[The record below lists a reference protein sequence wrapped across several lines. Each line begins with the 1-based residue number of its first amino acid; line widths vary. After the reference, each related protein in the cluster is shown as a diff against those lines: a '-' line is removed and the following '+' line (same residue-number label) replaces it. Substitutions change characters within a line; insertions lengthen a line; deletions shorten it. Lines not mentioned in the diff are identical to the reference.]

1 LNPDQEIAHF
11 NLGWLLVVTDPAA
24 AESHFNAAAH
34 LVPDKGGVYF
44 GLALARLNQDRPA
57 QISGVV
63 HALALECLND
73 PAFLISPWW
82 RQPNLAALRPA
93 TMVELHRLAKRVAAQ
108 LSARKDQRHRD
119 AEYIPVLADWLV
131 GRSGPGQILRHAF
144 TSARVS
150 YFAARP
156 SVPEWSTA
164 PSKVYHRERP
174 GYPVLMRNLDLPTP
188 VDLFEVQENSLA
200 SGDLA
205 ELFPKKGWLPAPL
218 LVGALDGEAKS
229 AGLFDPNA
237 KTRRFGK
244 LFNR

>member
-1 LNPDQEIAHF
+1 
-11 NLGWLLVVTDPAA
+11 LLVVADPAV
-24 AESHFNAAAH
+24 AEKHFHAAAQ

-44 GLALARLNQDRPA
+44 GLALARLNQDRPEE
-57 QISGVV
+57 IPGVV

-93 TMVELHRLAKRVAAQ
+93 TMAELHRLANRVAAT
-108 LSARKDQRHRD
+108 LKARKDLRHRE

-131 GRSGPGQILRHAF
+131 DRSGPGEILRHAY

-156 SVPEWSTA
+156 PVPDWSKA
-164 PSKVYHRERP
+164 PVRLYHRERP
-174 GYPVLMRNLDLPTP
+174 GYPVIMHNLDLPTP

-200 SGDLA
+200 SGELA
-205 ELFPKKGWLPAPL
+205 ALFPKKGWLPAPL
-218 LVGALDGEAKS
+218 LVEML
-229 AGLFDPNA
+229 
-237 KTRRFGK
+237 
-244 LFNR
+244 